1 MAEETE
7 TKGKFAVVEEKFR
20 IAQAII
26 EKRFRNLGKGKYT
39 RILKMARRPT
49 SEEYSKTLMITGAG
63 LMLIGFI
70 GYLIYIGM
78 AYGVPALRDF
88 LGI

>member
-1 MAEETE
+1 MAEDE
-7 TKGKFAVVEEKFR
+7 KSGKMAIIEEKFL
-20 IAQAII
+20 IAQEII
-26 EKRFRNLGKGKYT
+26 EKRFRNLGSGKYS

-49 SEEYSKTLMITGAG
+49 SEEYSKTVMITGAG
-63 LMLIGFI
+63 LTLIGFI
-70 GYLIYIGM
+70 GYLIYVAM